1 MKAVKP
7 LATSD
12 QESRKL
18 KASAITERVQDKH
31 PEHLGTRQL
40 ARNQDK
46 RFKGSFSFSDWDFH
60 SERAR
65 EAPRRRWPYPGYWLY
80 PTHPN
85 TNVLFL

>member
-46 RFKGSFSFSDWDFH
+46 RFKRGIIQIHPEQNGTCDSEWHCDALHCSLLQFH
-60 SERAR
+60 RIS
-65 EAPRRRWPYPGYWLY
+65 
-80 PTHPN
+80 
-85 TNVLFL
+85 